1 MYPSLMAHAMSGM
14 LLFISIAIFFIFYSQ
29 IKSKGVFAL
38 LVIILLISIA
48 LALHGISH
56 LGMEVVYN
64 YNPLINTFI

>member
-1 MYPSLMAHAMSGM
+1 MASVF
-14 LLFISIAIFFIFYSQ
+14 LFYSQ